1 MDLFLFMSI
10 MLAICL
16 SKMFSQDKEERMN
29 EIISTTKNR
38 GTNHFVAKVTAG
50 IFISS
55 FYYLLALVPFSIII
69 FQYMV

>member
-1 MDLFLFMSI
+1 

-50 IFISS
+50 IIELTHSNECGLFLI
-55 FYYLLALVPFSIII
+55 
-69 FQYMV
+69 

>member
-50 IFISS
+50 IIIGLTSNLVT
-55 FYYLLALVPFSIII
+55 LL
-69 FQYMV
+69 